1 MADFDSF
8 NYDIESR
15 LPEWWKG
22 FGALEPVNQY
32 TQKLIADILEG
43 LLTTLGV
50 VQPLNCWLTIPE
62 EYNWY
67 HHYKANDKLLQY
79 KNEKLSGE
87 KAAPYLF
94 STNDYKDNKIIA
106 KLPNTKRNCDVE
118 IQLKLLGTQINKT
131 YDDEKIIDKN
141 FLTKEEN
148 IEKLTIQ
155 NADQEINF
163 FNIPSTSTIRISTKD
178 QRITVDGSED
188 TYKIKGKI
196 NKIKPSIK
204 YSDYQEPYIDEDN
217 PKEYKRKL
225 RFTENYQTKS
235 EKSYSLFRG
244 DCWTINN
251 NFESSA
257 AITSK
262 IDSELIVTGTFRT
275 QSDMVGIYWNSKD
288 TIQHPYISYG
298 EVYDYSNVILDFDYN
313 MNGCTDFNDGRISI
327 TIETND
333 RNIYYLKMN
342 RFIRNNHVQLNFNNL
357 TVLSGDTYIEEGQ
370 SKIATEEFSI
380 DVTNIKNIMFTL
392 IPENYE
398 SNNEYTIMKNQEFFC
413 KIKNI
418 KVKNGFIKKEYLNL
432 DSNGYRLC
440 EGYDDIYHLN
450 PYRLANEMRKL
461 GYMGWVDLYIG
472 ASHFYEK
479 EGTIGDKILNLNF
492 NHNRTEK
499 MVLNQD
505 VPLNNAFISWLKCYC
520 KELKKNDFNNLIISI
535 SMENL
540 QCPIEWRQI
549 TSNGDFAITGWTPS
563 TFFLSPCNESAVTY
577 MEKVSRACLDILKEN
592 NLKPILQMG
601 EAWWWWN
608 ENDRPNQPPC
618 FYDEATKEKFREE
631 FGRELPTYLTSKDEF
646 NEEVIDWLNHQLV
659 NYSDRLRAVV
669 KHNNYK
675 GDYMALFFPPSV
687 LDENRVPL
695 MMREVNYLKDA
706 YTPQKLDAL
715 QLEDYDWV
723 TEKNSS
729 HKDVYLIGAK
739 LGFPDNK
746 IHYFGGFVQ
755 YPEDSEEFWPLI
767 ENSMKEAKERN
778 FGEVFVWAGSQ
789 IRRDKKLIGYEDYL
803 DENIIVYKDI
813 DISDPNSKTELILSS
828 SRTVSFD
835 LQVKLLK
842 PTYTTEQNIQI
853 ATVSAFPL
861 EWVRLY
867 GYYCHPFNKEE
878 GYRFLWEKE
887 YTEESRTTFDR
898 ISKQFDC
905 ERFYIQVKFF
915 GIGIPLAKGF
925 PQREF
930 DSQRSFQPN
939 PNLDKWG
946 KIFGLPRR
954 IYRNDITEDD
964 EPYTFP
970 KYYKYPIEQDYW
982 YEKRMIN
989 EYSMQDEA
997 INSLFL
1003 QDSDLNNI
1011 IALDC
1016 IYPYMDD
1023 IWVYA
1028 ETINPQSNL
1037 SHEALIETPCKIE
1050 EDTKTLGSSWGKEQL
1065 SLSSPLINK
1074 LSPYNLETQKENK
1087 FLFNSKKLKLSF
1099 CLDPIENEIPKDIKI
1114 KGIELKLKTH
1124 IDTQTPGI
1132 HLSSESNVSI
1142 PYIKYKNNDILTS
1155 IEKIKINQPSD
1166 ILLNERGYYIIGGK
1180 NSLFGEKEI
1189 TRDQLFYGNDGKL
1202 DFELIFTNN
1211 NAFVESTL
1219 LIKDIQLYLHYE
1231 IIQQEYDF
1239 NIEFDKKTINLSKL
1253 DSFVNLK
1260 IKLEN
1265 LSSTKISDKEVFVVI
1280 PPELYFP
1287 NEYNSFKFNLDVNEP
1302 PINIEVPIAPK
1313 EINGEI
1319 KTGLYDIL
1327 VICEDKVIKDEITII
1342 RGEEI

>member
-79 KNEKLSGE
+79 RNEKLSGE

-94 STNDYKDNKIIA
+94 STNENKDNKIIA
-106 KLPNTKRNCDVE
+106 ELPNTKRNCDAE

-188 TYKIKGKI
+188 TYKIEGKI
-196 NKIKPSIK
+196 NKIRPSIK

-225 RFTENYQTKS
+225 RFAENYQTKS

-298 EVYDYSNVILDFDYN
+298 EVCDYSNVILDFDYN
-313 MNGCTDFNDGRISI
+313 MNGCTDFSDGRISI

-333 RNIYYLKMN
+333 GNIYYLKMN

-380 DVTNIKNIMFTL
+380 DVTNIKNIMFVL

-398 SNNEYTIMKNQEFFC
+398 SNNEYTIMENQEFFC

-479 EGTIGDKILNLNF
+479 EGVIGDKILDLDF

-505 VPLNNAFISWLKCYC
+505 IPLNNAFISWLKCYC

-540 QCPIEWRQI
+540 QCPVEWRQI

-563 TFFLSPCNESAVTY
+563 TFFFSPCNENAVTY

-608 ENDRPNQPPC
+608 ENDKPNQPPC

-631 FGRELPTYLTSKDEF
+631 FGRELPIYSNSKDEF
-646 NEEVIDWLNHQLV
+646 DEEVIDWLNHQLV
-659 NYSDRLRAVV
+659 NYSDRLRALV
-669 KHNNYK
+669 KHNDYK

-695 MMREVNYLKDA
+695 MMREVNYLEDA

-723 TEKNSS
+723 TEKNPS

-739 LGFPDNK
+739 LGFPDDK

-767 ENSMKEAKERN
+767 ENSMKEAKGRN
-778 FGEVFVWAGSQ
+778 FGEIFVWAGSQ

-803 DENIIVYKDI
+803 DENIIIYKDI
-813 DISDPNSKTELILSS
+813 DISDPNSKTELVLSS

-1037 SHEALIETPCKIE
+1037 SHEALIETPCKIK

-1166 ILLNERGYYIIGGK
+1166 ILLSEKGYYIIGGK

-1219 LIKDIQLYLHYE
+1219 FIKDIQLYLHYE
-1231 IIQQEYDF
+1231 IIQQNYDF

-1265 LSSTKISDKEVFVVI
+1265 LSPTKISNKEVFVVI

>member
-8 NYDIESR
+8 DYDIEGR

-22 FGALEPVNQY
+22 FGALEPVNKY

-62 EYNWY
+62 EYDWY
-67 HHYKANDKLLQY
+67 HHYKVNDKLLKY

-94 STNDYKDNKIIA
+94 STNDYKDNKVIA
-106 KLPNTKRNCDVE
+106 ELPNTKRNCHGE

-131 YDDEKIIDKN
+131 YDDEKLVQKN

-155 NADQEINF
+155 NADQEISF
-163 FNIPSTSTIRISTKD
+163 FNIPSTSTIKISTED
-178 QRITVDGSED
+178 QRFSVDDDENAYEIEGE
-188 TYKIKGKI
+188 IK
-196 NKIKPSIK
+196 KIKPSIK
-204 YSDYQEPYIDEDN
+204 YDNYQEPYIDEDN

-225 RFTENYQTKS
+225 RFVENYKTPS

-262 IDSELIVTGTFRT
+262 TESDLTVNGTFRT
-275 QSDMVGIYWNSKD
+275 QSDMIGIYWNSKD
-288 TIQHPYISYG
+288 TIEHPYISYG
-298 EVYDYSNVILDFDYN
+298 EVSDYSDVILDFDYN
-313 MNGCTDFNDGRISI
+313 MNGCVDFNDGRVSI

-333 RNIYYLKMN
+333 GNVYYLAMN
-342 RFIRNNHVQLNFNNL
+342 RFIRNNHVKINFNDL
-357 TVLSGDTYIEEGQ
+357 TILPGNTYIENGQ
-370 SKIATEEFSI
+370 SIIATEEI
-380 DVTNIKNIMFTL
+380 PVDVTNIKYIMFVL

-398 SNNEYTIMKNQEFFC
+398 WNNEYTIMENQDFYC

-418 KVKNGFIKKEYLNL
+418 NVKNGFIKKEYLNL
-432 DSNGYRLC
+432 DSHGYRLC

-461 GYMGWVDLYIG
+461 GYMDWLDLYIG

-479 EGTIGDKILNLNF
+479 EGTVGDKISDLTF

-499 MVLNQD
+499 MVLD
-505 VPLNNAFISWLKCYC
+505 PTVPLNNAFISWLKCYC
-520 KELKKNDFNNLIISI
+520 KELKKNDFKNLVISV

-540 QCPIEWRQI
+540 QCPIEWRQVD
-549 TSNGDFAITGWTPS
+549 SNENFAITGWIPS
-563 TFFLSPCNESAVTY
+563 TFFYSPCNEDVIVY
-577 MEKVSRACLDILKEN
+577 MQKVSAACLDILKEN
-592 NLKPILQMG
+592 NIKPILQMG

-618 FYDEATKEKFREE
+618 FYDESTKEKFREE
-631 FGRELPTYLTSKDEF
+631 FGRELPVYSSSSSEFDE
-646 NEEVIDWLNHQLV
+646 EAIDWLNHQLV

-669 KHNNYK
+669 KHNDYK

-687 LDENRVPL
+687 TDTERVPP
-695 MMREVNYLKDA
+695 MMREVNYLEDA
-706 YTPQKLDAL
+706 YTPSKLDVL

-723 TEKNSS
+723 TGKSKHHDE
-729 HKDVYLIGAK
+729 VYLIGPK
-739 LGFPDNK
+739 LGFPDNR

-755 YPEDSEEFWPLI
+755 YPEDSEELWPLI
-767 ENSMKEAKERN
+767 EESMEEAKKRN
-778 FGEVFVWAGSQ
+778 IKEIFVWAGSQ
-789 IRRDKKLIGYEDYL
+789 VRRDNKLIGYEDL
-803 DENIIVYKDI
+803 LEKEIVIYKDI
-813 DISDPNSKTELILSS
+813 DISDPNEKTELILSS

-835 LQVKLLK
+835 LQVKLKK
-842 PTYTTEQNIQI
+842 PTYTTEQNIKI

-867 GYYCHPFNKEE
+867 GYYCHPFNKQE

-887 YTEESRTTFDR
+887 YTEESRTTYDR

-915 GIGIPLAKGF
+915 GIGTPLVKGF
-925 PQREF
+925 PQKEF
-930 DSQRSFQPN
+930 DSQRAFQPN

-954 IYRNDITEDD
+954 IYRNDITEDE

-989 EYSMQDEA
+989 EYTMQDEA
-997 INSLFL
+997 VNSLCL

-1016 IYPYMDD
+1016 IYPYADD

-1028 ETINPQSNL
+1028 ETINPKSNL
-1037 SHEALIETPCKIE
+1037 SHEGVIETPCAIT
-1050 EDTKTLGSSWGKEQL
+1050 EDTKSLGVSWGEEQL
-1065 SLSSPLINK
+1065 SIANPLEIK
-1074 LSPYNLETQKENK
+1074 LSPLNLETQKENK
-1087 FLFNSKKLKLSF
+1087 FLFKSKKLNLSF
-1099 CLDPIENEIPKDIKI
+1099 CLDPIESEIPKDIKI
-1114 KGIELKLKTH
+1114 KGIELKIKSH
-1124 IDTQTPGI
+1124 VDTQTPGI
-1132 HLSSESNVSI
+1132 HLSSESTFSL
-1142 PYIKYKNNDILTS
+1142 PYIKYKNNDILTT
-1155 IEKIKINQPSD
+1155 IEKININQPAD
-1166 ILLNERGYYIIGGK
+1166 ILLKEKGYYIIGGE

-1189 TRDQLFYGNDGKL
+1189 TRDQLFYGNNGKL
-1202 DFELIFTNN
+1202 DFELVFVNN
-1211 NAFVESTL
+1211 NSFVESTL
-1219 LIKDIQLYLHYE
+1219 FLKDIQLCLHYE
-1231 IIQQEYDF
+1231 IIQQNYDF
-1239 NIEFDKKTINLSKL
+1239 DIEFDKKTINLSKL
-1253 DSFVNLK
+1253 DSSVNLT

-1265 LSSTKISDKEVFVVI
+1265 LSPTKISNKEVFVII
-1280 PPELYFP
+1280 PPELYLP

-1313 EINGEI
+1313 EINGNI
-1319 KTGLYDIL
+1319 KTGFYDIL

-1342 RGEEI
+1342 RGEEL